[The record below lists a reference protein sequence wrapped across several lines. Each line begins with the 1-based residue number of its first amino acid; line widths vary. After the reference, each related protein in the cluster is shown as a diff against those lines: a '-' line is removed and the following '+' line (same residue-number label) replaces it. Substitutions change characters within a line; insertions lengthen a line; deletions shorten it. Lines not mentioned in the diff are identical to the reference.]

1 MLSTQT
7 KSEELKG
14 SGKRFH
20 VHTQQTASVCAG
32 QTTLCSALPWNSA
45 FPVSEARTEQVVGM
59 FWSLS
64 DMRRFANPLLS
75 ALALCG
81 FAHVSMNSTLG
92 EAWICFRLVVMGQFP
107 GPLAGS

>member
-20 VHTQQTASVCAG
+20 VHTQSTASVCAG
-32 QTTLCSALPWNSA
+32 QITLFSSAVELSA
-45 FPVSEARTEQVVGM
+45 PYFRTEQVVGM
-59 FWSLS
+59 FWFLS

-81 FAHVSMNSTLG
+81 FAHVSVNSTLS
-92 EAWICFRLVVMGQFP
+92 EAWICFRLVFMGQFP